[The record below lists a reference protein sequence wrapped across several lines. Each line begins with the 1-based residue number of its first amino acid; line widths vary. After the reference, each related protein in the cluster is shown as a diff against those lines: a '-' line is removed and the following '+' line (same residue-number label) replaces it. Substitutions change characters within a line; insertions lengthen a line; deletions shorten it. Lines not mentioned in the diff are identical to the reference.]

1 MPQAERY
8 EPTGELHVFDGGE
21 DDDAPEEEGSRLAL
35 LLVLALFVLG
45 AFGGVVYLAYNQGV
59 KQGRDEAP
67 RPVVQS
73 TQLPQKLAAAPGP
86 KSVAPEANAP
96 SDDDLAN
103 EDSAPP
109 PPTAIPWAP
118 KSAPQVHALTRNVTP
133 KPTPAAPAPPP
144 HAVAQNV
151 TQKSTPAVVAPQP
164 TRATSSPA
172 TGAPAAAKT
181 VVKTTPPSKPLTR
194 TATTTPA
201 PTATPKEAAHSPKI
215 IAPVVSSA
223 AQTKLPPVAAPK
235 QQVATTTTAGPPP
248 PTTTTGASATSEPA
262 STSAA
267 APGMTAPAKSA
278 GGFVLQIGA
287 YKSEAEAMASWHTYK
302 SAHAAA
308 ATYQPDIRQVQLPG
322 KGTWYRL
329 RIGSFTSPADA
340 GTLCDKLKA
349 SGGSC
354 FPAKR

>member
-21 DDDAPEEEGSRLAL
+21 DDEAPEEEGSRLAL

-67 RPVVQS
+67 RPVAQS
-73 TQLPQKLAAAPGP
+73 TQLPQKLAATPAP
-86 KSVAPEANAP
+86 KSVAPQANAP
-96 SDDDLAN
+96 SDEDLAN

-109 PPTAIPWAP
+109 PPTAISPAP
-118 KSAPQVHALTRNVTP
+118 KAAPQTHAFAQNETPKATPVAPAPQAHALTQSTTP
-133 KPTPAAPAPPP
+133 
-144 HAVAQNV
+144 
-151 TQKSTPAVVAPQP
+151 KSTPAAVAPQP
-164 TRATSSPA
+164 TRTTPSPVA
-172 TGAPAAAKT
+172 AAPAASKT
-181 VVKTTPPSKPLTR
+181 VLKTTRPPSKPLTR
-194 TATTTPA
+194 TAATTPA
-201 PTATPKEAAHSPKI
+201 PTTPKEATHAPKV
-215 IAPVVSSA
+215 IAPA
-223 AQTKLPPVAAPK
+223 ASPTPQTKLPPVAAPK
-235 QQVATTTTAGPPP
+235 PQVATATTAAPPP
-248 PTTTTGASATSEPA
+248 PSTTTGAGATPQP
-262 STSAA
+262 A
-267 APGMTAPAKSA
+267 APSTATTPAKSA

-287 YKSEAEAMASWHTYK
+287 YKSEAEAMASWRAYK

-308 ATYQPDIRQVQLPG
+308 ATYEPEIRQVQLPG

-340 GTLCDKLKA
+340 DTLCAKLKA
-349 SGGSC
+349 GGGSC